1 VCNAENL
8 PTLVGGDFNIIRS
21 PKKKNNRYND
31 RWSFLFNVVINNL
44 DLRELQLSGRQYT
57 WANNLQTP
65 TYEKLD
71 RILATTEWELKFP
84 KVTVQTLVRGVSDHT
99 PLLLDTGA
107 PSQQNAY
114 MFKFELAWLFK
125 DGFYEKVKE
134 VW

>member
-1 VCNAENL
+1 
-8 PTLVGGDFNIIRS
+8 
-21 PKKKNNRYND
+21 
-31 RWSFLFNVVINNL
+31 
-44 DLRELQLSGRQYT
+44 
-57 WANNLQTP
+57 LQTT

-84 KVTVQTLVRGVSDHT
+84 KVTVQTLARGVSDHM

-125 DGFYEKVKE
+125 DGFYEKSKRNVTERNKRIE
-134 VW
+134 FARDLAKQN